1 MPDTESGGEAVVMQ
15 GRGMSKEEVRLL
27 GQDIRFIKLG
37 GAQLRRDG
45 RPFFLGRTYFMLLA
59 VVAGVFVAAF
69 VALRKRIRDAQN
81 AALVRGKR
89 ANKVAVQR
97 FRTAKRHME
106 AQNRRAFYEEML
118 RALWGYV
125 SDKFN
130 IPVAN
135 LTKENVREEL
145 QKRGVAPEEAQ
156 SFTEIITRCDEAQ
169 YSPAAEVR
177 MNDVYAEG
185 VELISRIESVIKR

>member
-1 MPDTESGGEAVVMQ
+1 
-15 GRGMSKEEVRLL
+15 
-27 GQDIRFIKLG
+27 
-37 GAQLRRDG
+37 
-45 RPFFLGRTYFMLLA
+45 MLLA